1 MLRNISIVTLAVG
14 LAISSTACLGGVRLQ
29 QTLSPAFG
37 DLTTVK
43 LVELVNDSG
52 EVLMRGT
59 FDAPS
64 ANVGKS
70 GKIERTAELT
80 RPKNN
85 EPMGQVEIE
94 VDRSTN
100 ISEEEVIV
108 KADDLPYP
116 ASLKVKVDGLQIAA
130 FSTTKEGKIDLR
142 VWRRVTANPSR

>member
-1 MLRNISIVTLAVG
+1 MFRHVSIVALAVG
-14 LAISSTACLGGVRLQ
+14 LLVSSGCLGTVRLQ

-43 LVELVNDSG
+43 LVELVDDSG

-59 FDAPS
+59 FSTPAT
-64 ANVGKS
+64 NS

-85 EPMGQVEIE
+85 ASVGQVEIE

-116 ASLKVKVDGLQIAA
+116 ASLKVKVDGLEIAA
-130 FSTTKEGKIDLR
+130 FSTTKDGKIDLR

>member
-1 MLRNISIVTLAVG
+1 MSRHVSIVMLAVG
-14 LAISSTACLGGVRLQ
+14 LMISSAACLGTVRLQ

-43 LVELVNDSG
+43 LVELVTDTG

-59 FDAPS
+59 FTTPS
-64 ANVGKS
+64 TNS
-70 GKIERTAELT
+70 SKIERTAELT

-85 EPMGQVEIE
+85 ERLGQVEIE

-116 ASLKVKVDGLQIAA
+116 ASLKVKVDGLEIAA
-130 FSTTKEGKIDLR
+130 FSTEKDGKIDLR